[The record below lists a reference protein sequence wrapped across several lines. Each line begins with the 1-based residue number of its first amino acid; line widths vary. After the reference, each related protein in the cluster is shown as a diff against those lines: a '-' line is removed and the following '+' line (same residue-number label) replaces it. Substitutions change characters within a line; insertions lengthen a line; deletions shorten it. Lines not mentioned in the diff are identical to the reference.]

1 MVQCGFQS
9 LARRCNSWRGER
21 VRRNALRTAA
31 VLALLT
37 CIALAAA
44 TPSGADGRPPLTRKA
59 PYIIYAGDNTE
70 MDVHWQLFAPDTC
83 VIEWGPDTLYSRGRA
98 STTEYGFDHQHAHK
112 ISDLTPGEVCHYRVT
127 AGPEIHRG
135 KFRAAP
141 DESASRVKF
150 LAYGDTRSFPADHDS
165 VAAAMV
171 ETYMADPGYH
181 TMALHAGDYVNDGEL
196 ETHWDEQFFDPQYG
210 GIQTFLRSVPL
221 QGAMG
226 NHEGDGLLFRKYLPY
241 PFVEDRYWS
250 FDYGPCHFT
259 MVDQYVS
266 YSTGSA
272 QLTWM
277 ENDLATTT
285 KPWKFICLH
294 EPGWSSGGGHENEIP
309 VQDFIQPLCELYGVA
324 IVFGGHNHYYA
335 RASVS
340 GTEHLTVGGGG
351 APLRTPDEGYPFIVT
366 TASSFHFCKVDV
378 DGSLLI
384 CEVVTPEGAVLDSF
398 DLELPLGAD
407 GAAPHRLSLD
417 QNYPNPFNPLTTIS
431 FIVPGGAPSREP
443 DTPRRG
449 WQRGAQPGGRLHS
462 SRPRAR
468 RVGRP

>member
-1 MVQCGFQS
+1 
-9 LARRCNSWRGER
+9 
-21 VRRNALRTAA
+21 
-31 VLALLT
+31 
-37 CIALAAA
+37 
-44 TPSGADGRPPLTRKA
+44 
-59 PYIIYAGDNTE
+59 
-70 MDVHWQLFAPDTC
+70 
-83 VIEWGPDTLYSRGRA
+83 
-98 STTEYGFDHQHAHK
+98 
-112 ISDLTPGEVCHYRVT
+112 
-127 AGPEIHRG
+127 
-135 KFRAAP
+135 
-141 DESASRVKF
+141 
-150 LAYGDTRSFPADHDS
+150 
-165 VAAAMV
+165 
-171 ETYMADPGYH
+171 
-181 TMALHAGDYVNDGEL
+181 
-196 ETHWDEQFFDPQYG
+196 
-210 GIQTFLRSVPL
+210 
-221 QGAMG
+221 
-226 NHEGDGLLFRKYLPY
+226 
-241 PFVEDRYWS
+241 
-250 FDYGPCHFT
+250 

-431 FIVPGGAPSREP
+431 FIVPGGAPHVSLTLH
-443 DTPRRG
+443 D
-449 WQRGAQPGGRLHS
+449 AGGREVRSLVDGFIPPGPARVVWDGRDHGGHDLPS
-462 SRPRAR
+462 GIYFARLSAGRERAFSKMTLLK
-468 RVGRP
+468 